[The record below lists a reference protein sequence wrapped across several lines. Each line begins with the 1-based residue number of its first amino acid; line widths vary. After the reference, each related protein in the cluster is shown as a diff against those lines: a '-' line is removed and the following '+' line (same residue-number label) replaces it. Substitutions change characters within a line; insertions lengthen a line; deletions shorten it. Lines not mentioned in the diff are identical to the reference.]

1 MPSSNGVTKQRRKF
15 SESIRGQMHHEVVTM
30 RDCPENKER
39 DPILSIFTRI
49 APINAYFGCSSEC
62 STPKEHL
69 KRLAMPT
76 SANENIMPDPKD
88 SHNIEGQ
95 PPLYAAAEN
104 LRAVWIPSTLQ
115 LKSHLDTLKISWTF
129 LELAMKTDLL
139 CATALHTA
147 AIHACDGNSHLP
159 KIAKNNGQ
167 APLCSSVLMGNVLSF
182 SSELCHRLR
191 CPVKVVKI
199 TYMLIVCF
207 YF

>member
-1 MPSSNGVTKQRRKF
+1 METQELCFIVQLFLTQALNV
-15 SESIRGQMHHEVVTM
+15 
-30 RDCPENKER
+30 
-39 DPILSIFTRI
+39 
-49 APINAYFGCSSEC
+49 
-62 STPKEHL
+62 
-69 KRLAMPT
+69 LA
-76 SANENIMPDPKD
+76 
-88 SHNIEGQ
+88 G
-95 PPLYAAAEN
+95 
-104 LRAVWIPSTLQ
+104 
-115 LKSHLDTLKISWTF
+115 TLKISWTF

>member
-1 MPSSNGVTKQRRKF
+1 KLEDHQPPCLLLMELQN
-15 SESIRGQMHHEVVTM
+15 
-30 RDCPENKER
+30 RDEN
-39 DPILSIFTRI
+39 SQ
-49 APINAYFGCSSEC
+49 NAYFGCSSEC

-199 TYMLIVCF
+199 TIGMCYTMTLKN
-207 YF
+207 

>member
-15 SESIRGQMHHEVVTM
+15 SENIRGQMHHEVVTM
-30 RDCPENKER
+30 RDRPENKER
-39 DPILSIFTRI
+39 DPILSIFTGI
-49 APINAYFGCSSEC
+49 APVNAYFGCSSEC

-76 SANENIMPDPKD
+76 SANENI
-88 SHNIEGQ
+88 

-104 LRAVWIPSTLQ
+104 SGLNPFHVAV
-115 LKSHLDTLKISWTF
+115 KSHLSTLKISWTF

-167 APLCSSVLMGNVLSF
+167 APLCSSVLMENVLSF
-182 SSELCHRLR
+182 QVSFAIVLDALSKLLKLR
-191 CPVKVVKI
+191 IC
-199 TYMLIVCF
+199 
-207 YF
+207 

>member
-15 SESIRGQMHHEVVTM
+15 SQSIRGQMHHEVVTM
-30 RDCPENKER
+30 RDRPENKER
-39 DPILSIFTRI
+39 DPILSIFTGI
-49 APINAYFGCSSEC
+49 ALVNAYFGCSSEC

-76 SANENIMPDPKD
+76 SANENI
-88 SHNIEGQ
+88 

-104 LRAVWIPSTLQ
+104 LRAVWIPSRLQ

-147 AIHACDGNSHLP
+147 AIHVCDGNSHLP

-182 SSELCHRLR
+182 QVSFAIVLDAQSKLLKLR
-191 CPVKVVKI
+191 IC
-199 TYMLIVCF
+199 
-207 YF
+207 